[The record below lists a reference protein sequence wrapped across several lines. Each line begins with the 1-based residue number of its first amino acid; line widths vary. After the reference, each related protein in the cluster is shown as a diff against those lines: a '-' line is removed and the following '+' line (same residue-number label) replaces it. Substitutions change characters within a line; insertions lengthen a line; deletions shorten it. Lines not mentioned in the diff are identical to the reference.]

1 MAQSIKFEKL
11 PKAYLFVMLPTVGAL
26 LISIFFLVYFFA
38 VSKTDFIFDNMNPVV
53 SLCFI
58 LYSAVTLL
66 TYLKPN
72 NRWFFYLAK
81 IVSVLLFILS
91 LLTLIEHIF
100 LYETVV
106 SKFILHHFPN
116 LIFVY
121 NTNISFELG
130 VVLLP
135 LSLSLLLS
143 SYRPNMNKLSLG
155 LNILV
160 LVISLISLNG
170 YFFDIP
176 EFYNLKSLDSFELYS
191 AVCSFLLAL
200 AGLFLKPLI
209 SYFSILMSKSSSGAF
224 ARRISIACLLLPPAL
239 GKFGQFLFYMGM
251 NSSFSFGMVA
261 VLSLVCM
268 LGIVWK
274 SSTALE
280 TVDKFRLGSEQEKSK
295 FVSQMDGLLSEA
307 PIGICFFNSDGSII
321 RANNNF
327 KGLFL
332 KETQNFYQIAPFNNR
347 YPKNSNGHIEFNQ
360 DKNNYNFEIE
370 IEGEKEKKFLNIT
383 LFKIQSSDSSY
394 SAVGCSCADI
404 THLKEIQSQL
414 IEARDSA
421 NSANVAKSQFLAN
434 MSHEIRTPIGVIM
447 GFSDLINNFL
457 QTKNDNSEG
466 LQYID
471 VIQKNCRH
479 LLNIIDDILD
489 LSRVEAGKYKLHPE
503 EINPIEI
510 LNDLKATMEVKVK
523 SKDIKLEFHI
533 DEKVPKT
540 IVSDN
545 SRIRQVILNLCSN
558 AIKFTKKGTIKLSC
572 RYDNGFVYFKV
583 EDQGCGIPE
592 NQLAKLFKPFSQVD
606 SSATREF
613 GGNGLGLALSQK
625 LARLLG
631 GDIYIEKTIENQGS
645 VFVAY
650 FKDESS
656 YLLKE
661 SESKKKELKP
671 NENHIEAFQQPRKV
685 LVVDDSPDNRLLI
698 SHVLKTNLFQ
708 VTLAKDGY
716 EGLDYVS
723 KNDFDLILLDLHMPG
738 IDGFETAR
746 RLREVG
752 YLNPIVA
759 LTADAMSGV
768 KEKCI
773 QSGFN
778 NYLTKPINKNKL
790 LEVAS
795 I

>member
-1 MAQSIKFEKL
+1 MPQAIKFEKL
-11 PKAYLFVMLPTVGAL
+11 PRAYLFVMLPTAGAL
-26 LISIFFLVYFFA
+26 LISIFFFAYFFTVTKA
-38 VSKTDFIFDNMNPVV
+38 DFIFENMNPVV

-58 LYSAVTLL
+58 LYSAVLL
-66 TYLKPN
+66 FTYLKPH

-91 LLTLIEHIF
+91 VTTVVEHIF
-100 LYETVV
+100 LYETPV
-106 SKFILHHFPN
+106 SKFILHHFPQ
-116 LIFVY
+116 LVFVY
-121 NTNISFELG
+121 NTNITFEVG
-130 VVLLP
+130 IVLLP

-191 AVCSFLLAL
+191 AMCSFLLAL

-224 ARRISIACLLLPPAL
+224 ARRISVACLLLPPAL
-239 GKFGQFLFYMGM
+239 GKFGQFLFYTGM
-251 NSSFSFGMVA
+251 NSSFSFGIVA
-261 VLSLVCM
+261 VLSLVSM
-268 LGIVWK
+268 LAIVWK

-307 PIGICFFNSDGSII
+307 PIGICFFNLDGSII

-327 KGLFL
+327 KALFL
-332 KETQNFYQIAPFNNR
+332 NEAKNFYEIQPFKNR
-347 YPKNSNGHIEFNQ
+347 YPTDSSQEIDFNQ
-360 DKNNYNFEIE
+360 EKNNYNFEIE
-370 IEGEKEKKFLNIT
+370 IQDGKIKKFLNVT
-383 LFKIQSSDSSY
+383 LFKIQSTDSSY
-394 SAVGCSCADI
+394 SAVGCSCSDI

-421 NSANVAKSQFLAN
+421 NTANVAKSQFLAN

-447 GFSDLINNFL
+447 GFSDLINGFL
-457 QTKNDNSEG
+457 QSKNDNQEG
-466 LQYID
+466 LEYIE
-471 VIQKNCRH
+471 VIQNNCRH

-489 LSRVEAGKYKLHPE
+489 LSRVEAGKYKLHAEEISPE
-503 EINPIEI
+503 EIISDI
-510 LNDLKATMEVKVK
+510 KATMEVKVK
-523 SKDIKLEFHI
+523 SKEIRLEFFV
-533 DEKVPKT
+533 DESVPKT

-545 SRIRQVILNLCSN
+545 SRIRQVILNLCNN
-558 AIKFTKKGTIKLSC
+558 AIKFTKKGTVKLSC
-572 RYDNGFVYFKV
+572 SYDKGFIRFSVQ
-583 EDQGCGIPE
+583 DQGCGIPE
-592 NQLAKLFKPFSQVD
+592 NQLNKLFKPFSQVD

-631 GDIYIEKTIENQGS
+631 GDIYIEKTIENVGS
-645 VFVAY
+645 IFVAY
-650 FKDESS
+650 FKDESDGV
-656 YLLKE
+656 LNEIENTKKDRKTIDKK
-661 SESKKKELKP
+661 SEA
-671 NENHIEAFQQPRKV
+671 IQQPKKV

-698 SHVLKTNLFQ
+698 SHVLKANSFE

-716 EGLDYVS
+716 EGIQSVEN
-723 KNDFDLILLDLHMPG
+723 NDFDLILLDLHMPG
-738 IDGFETAR
+738 IDGFETAK
-746 RLREVG
+746 RLREFG
-752 YLNPIVA
+752 YLNPIIA

-773 QSGFN
+773 ESGFT

-790 LEVAS
+790 LEATS

>member
-1 MAQSIKFEKL
+1 
-11 PKAYLFVMLPTVGAL
+11 MLPTMGAL
-26 LISIFFLVYFFA
+26 LISIFFFIYFFL
-38 VSKTDFIFDNMNPVV
+38 VTKSDFIFENMNPVV
-53 SLCFI
+53 SLCFM
-58 LYSAVTLL
+58 LYSAVLLL
-66 TYLKPN
+66 TYIKPEN
-72 NRWFFYLAK
+72 KWFFYLAK

-91 LLTLIEHIF
+91 VTTVIEHVF
-100 LYETVV
+100 LYETVF
-106 SKFILHHFPN
+106 SKIILNHFPK
-116 LIFVY
+116 LVFVY
-121 NTNISFELG
+121 NTNISFEVG
-130 VVLLP
+130 IVLLP

-191 AVCSFLLAL
+191 ALCSFLLAL

-224 ARRISIACLLLPPAL
+224 ARRISVACLLLPPAL
-239 GKFGQFLFYMGM
+239 GKFGQFLFYTGM
-251 NSSFSFGMVA
+251 NSSFSFGIVA
-261 VLSLVCM
+261 VLSLVSM
-268 LGIVWK
+268 LAIVWK

-295 FVSQMDGLLSEA
+295 FVSQMDGLLAEA

-332 KETQNFYQIAPFNNR
+332 KETKNFYQIEPFNNR
-347 YPKNSNGHIEFNQ
+347 YPKDVNGHINFSKE
-360 DKNNYNFEIE
+360 KNNYHFEIE
-370 IEGEKEKKFLNIT
+370 IHDQNVRKYFNIT
-383 LFKIQSSDSSY
+383 LFKIQSTDSSY
-394 SAVGCSCADI
+394 SAVGCSCSDI

-447 GFSDLINNFL
+447 GFSDLISNFL
-457 QTKNDNSEG
+457 KSKNDNKEG
-466 LQYID
+466 LQYIE

-489 LSRVEAGKYKLHPE
+489 LSKVEAGKYKLHSE
-503 EINPIEI
+503 EINPQEI
-510 LNDLKATMEVKVK
+510 INDLKATMEVKVK
-523 SKDIKLEFHI
+523 SKDINLEFYI
-533 DEKVPKT
+533 DSSVPKT

-572 RYDNGFVYFKV
+572 NYENGFIRFIV
-583 EDQGCGIPE
+583 EDQGCGIPQ
-592 NQLAKLFKPFSQVD
+592 NQLDKLFKPFSQVD

-631 GDIYIEKTIENQGS
+631 GDIYIEKTTENEGS
-645 VFVAY
+645 IFVAY

-656 YLLKE
+656 QITKE
-661 SESKKKELKP
+661 SELNKKERKLDI
-671 NENHIEAFQQPRKV
+671 NHIEAIQQPRKV

-698 SHVLKTNLFQ
+698 SHVLKNNMFQ

-716 EGLDYVS
+716 EGLDCVS
-723 KNDFDLILLDLHMPG
+723 KSDFDLILLDLHMPG

-746 RLREVG
+746 RLRDLG
-752 YLNPIVA
+752 YLNPIIA

-773 QSGFN
+773 QNGFT
-778 NYLTKPINKNKL
+778 NYLTKPINKYKL
-790 LEVAS
+790 LEAAS